1 MREVAILVVAA
12 RTQCAYEIYA
22 HLVMAEIS
30 GITYEQKHD
39 LMNGK
44 CPESLGPDEN
54 MVREIANALGNPG
67 PLDRGIWGKGL
78 ETIGRESMMSVVHV
92 VGFYQYVSTIL
103 NGFDV
108 KVPDASVD

>member
-1 MREVAILVVAA
+1 VVAA

-22 HLVMAEIS
+22 HLVIAEIS

-44 CPESLGPDEN
+44 CPESLGPDEK
-54 MVREIANALGNPG
+54 MVWEIANALGNPG